1 MARRLPGRDPLTGRF
16 ISLNKPVSAGVRSHR
31 TKVKIER
38 LEELKKKLQD
48 MKVAAKID
56 EDVVVG
62 YTASYAIYVHENL
75 EARHKPGKQA
85 KFLEE
90 PARTLQPV
98 MIQIV
103 VRAMKR
109 GVGLLAALLLAGL
122 RLQRASQ
129 KIVPVDTGN
138 LKNSAFTRIEKG

>member
-1 MARRLPGRDPLTGRF
+1 
-16 ISLNKPVSAGVRSHR
+16 
-31 TKVKIER
+31 
-38 LEELKKKLQD
+38 